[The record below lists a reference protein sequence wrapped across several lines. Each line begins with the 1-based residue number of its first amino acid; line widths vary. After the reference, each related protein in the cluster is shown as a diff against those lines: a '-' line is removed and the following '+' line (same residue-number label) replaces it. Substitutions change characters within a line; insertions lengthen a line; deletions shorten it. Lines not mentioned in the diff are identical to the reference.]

1 MRRMALRH
9 SHDPHLGSERDAVH
23 ARDRLAHMGDE
34 ALEVGGARLPVVDDE
49 VGVLLGYR
57 GAPDAKALEAGRLD
71 EARGVVSRRVGEH
84 RAAAP
89 LAYRLRGPAPLEERA
104 HLALV
109 RRGTA
114 LEAQARLEEP
124 FIRLRRDDLAVADPV
139 LGRGAGARRAAAVDG
154 RDGEHVPPGFPT
166 EGAGVHRKRTSER
179 ARDAGEEFRG
189 PEPPLDALPGDA
201 RTGDARLGA
210 HRALAGA
217 VEEIERAVRAH
228 DHALQAAVAH
238 QEVAPE
244 PDPVDGHR
252 GRERA
257 QELCELDAIARIE
270 ENLGRAPT
278 CQEVCWLKGSSR
290 RTRSRNTG
298 AMARLTASSPA
309 AGAPRAR
316 PAAHARRR

>member
-9 SHDPHLGSERDAVH
+9 SHDPHLGNELDAVH

-34 ALEVGGARLPVVDDE
+34 ALEVGGARLSVVDDE

-89 LAYRLRGPAPLEERA
+89 LADRLRGPTP
-104 HLALV
+104 
-109 RRGTA
+109 
-114 LEAQARLEEP
+114 
-124 FIRLRRDDLAVADPV
+124 
-139 LGRGAGARRAAAVDG
+139 
-154 RDGEHVPPGFPT
+154 
-166 EGAGVHRKRTSER
+166 
-179 ARDAGEEFRG
+179 
-189 PEPPLDALPGDA
+189 
-201 RTGDARLGA
+201 
-210 HRALAGA
+210 

-270 ENLGRAPT
+270 ENLGRAPDVPGGVPAQGLIAAHPLAELRGDGEAHRELLGGRSAASAPGSACAT
-278 CQEVCWLKGSSR
+278 ALMLPAPMARMTSPSEITSLSAAASSSTFSTNSGSSTPR
-290 RTRSRNTG
+290 LRTARQ
-298 AMARLTASSPA
+298 MARPSAPAIGASPA
-309 AGAPRAR
+309 AYTSVTASASAPESTLPKSSIRSR
-316 PAAHARRR
+316 VRV